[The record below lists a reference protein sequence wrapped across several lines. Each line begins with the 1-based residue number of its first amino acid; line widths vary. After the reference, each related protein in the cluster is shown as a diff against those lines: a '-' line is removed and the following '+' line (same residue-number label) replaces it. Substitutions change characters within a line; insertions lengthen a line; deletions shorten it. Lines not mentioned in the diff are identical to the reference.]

1 MPRDKDGIQG
11 GVYNDRP
18 YRYVERPDGVAKPP
32 ERSRLNEHH
41 ETEWNSNASEQQ
53 ILLSSGKGCSPKT
66 LHPKEG
72 FGKNNQ
78 ADVNGNRQNEHQCQA
93 IAQRIAGFIDIACSH
108 GARDEG
114 ACGGRD
120 GHRHRAN
127 RKD

>member
-18 YRYVERPDGVAKPP
+18 YRYVEWPDCVAKPP

-41 ETEWNSNASEQQ
+41 ETEWNPNARKQQ
-53 ILLSSGKGCSPKT
+53 ILLSSSKRCTLKS
-66 LHPKEG
+66 LHPQKRFREDDQCNVYHDRENKHQG
-72 FGKNNQ
+72 Q
-78 ADVNGNRQNEHQCQA
+78 AVAKGIPCLIDVSRADGPCN
-93 IAQRIAGFIDIACSH
+93 
-108 GARDEG
+108 EG